1 MTRTE
6 RELIATNNTLVPEVT
21 QSVEAHDRLVSA
33 NTRLSAEVESLGL
46 RKMRSA
52 VDTDLAQYKAEIERY
67 CPDVPDLI
75 VWGRYCTYIGFPYHM
90 NQRILAQQSVGFS
103 GKLFSPE
110 HNQKFST
117 EHSEAK
123 LERDPDKKHCFILK
137 IDGVSVFQWFCDM
150 ARKLLEKMGINVRNP
165 FNRKTKSL

>member
-1 MTRTE
+1 M
-6 RELIATNNTLVPEVT
+6 PEVT
-21 QSVEAHDRLVSA
+21 QLVEAHDRLVSA
-33 NTRLSAEVESLGL
+33 NTKLSAEVESLEL

-75 VWGRYCTYIGFPYHM
+75 VWGRYCTHIGFPDQM
-90 NQRILAQQSVGFS
+90 TQRILAQQSVGFS

-123 LERDPDKKHCFILK
+123 LERDLDKAHRFILK
-137 IDGVSVFQWFCDM
+137 IDGVIVFQWFRDM
-150 ARKLLEKMGINVRNP
+150 ARKLLEKMGFRQPEPRQRGGIR
-165 FNRKTKSL
+165 R